1 VAIAYV
7 GLPIDKYLKLT
18 DPLEIAIWL
27 RTAEKLAELKN
38 KADLN
43 RATMIANAVG
53 KMLGGK

>member
-7 GLPIDKYLKLT
+7 GLPVDKFLRLT
-18 DPLEIAIWL
+18 DPFEIALWL
-27 RTAEKLAELKN
+27 RTAEKLAELRN